1 MDSPNTK
8 ISSGNWSLIV
18 VCKFIAERIITCQCT
33 NENPGNSLT
42 KRDFRLQSGNLVY
55 KMRFSFTKRDS
66 WVTNGTLALHF
77 TLCVPVEK
85 RSLHFYLTVYLCG
98 VSVYQLR
105 IASVASQV
113 YTCWLFLPWYRWGI
127 FWSVL
132 WGLCW
137 LRKVYGCRILFPENR
152 RGMPDNYFA
161 NGVFC

>member
-8 ISSGNWSLIV
+8 ISNGNGFLIV

-77 TLCVPVEK
+77 TRV
-85 RSLHFYLTVYLCG
+85 T
-98 VSVYQLR
+98 
-105 IASVASQV
+105 I
-113 YTCWLFLPWYRWGI
+113 YRDLKCDI
-127 FWSVL
+127 SEL
-132 WGLCW
+132 
-137 LRKVYGCRILFPENR
+137 
-152 RGMPDNYFA
+152 NYDF
-161 NGVFC
+161 